1 MPHGIGPAPASCSGE
16 ELAINCR
23 VAGSVEAAFEWS
35 RSKCETRLSHTPE
48 RQEARGATMDLVQHL
63 WELSLFLRTVCASEQ
78 VDFQAIGSKGAST
91 VLALLLLL
99 RKN

>member
-1 MPHGIGPAPASCSGE
+1 
-16 ELAINCR
+16 
-23 VAGSVEAAFEWS
+23 
-35 RSKCETRLSHTPE
+35 
-48 RQEARGATMDLVQHL
+48 MDLVQHL